1 MKITVF
7 GATGLIGSKVV
18 SILTAD
24 GHEVVAAARST
35 GLDVLTG
42 AGVAEA
48 VAGADVVID
57 VTNSPSFEDDAVMDF
72 FMRSTTNLVGAAT
85 AARVGHVVALSIVGA
100 DGLPESGYL
109 RAKVAQERII
119 KDSGLPFSIVR
130 ATQFHEFA
138 EAITESLS
146 GNGEVRAPDAL
157 IQPIAA
163 DEVAAEVA
171 RTAVATPSN
180 GHVDIGGPD
189 KMPFAELAGAV
200 LAARGDE
207 RPVVVTT
214 EATYFG
220 TPLDE
225 RSLVTGDGA
234 VIAATHFT
242 DWLAQR

>member
-146 GNGEVRAPDAL
+146 SNGEVRAPDAL